1 MEQRAF
7 SQRAEQY
14 KDMIFRIAWNYF
26 GNPYDAEDM
35 VQEVLLK
42 LYLEKKPFE
51 GEAHIR
57 NWLIRVTLNLC
68 RNTLRSPWR
77 KRCIPLDEMRD
88 EAAFER
94 PEQEELF
101 QTVMRMPAKD
111 RTVLY
116 LFYYEELSIREI
128 AQVLRVK
135 ESTVTPRLSRARQ
148 RLRSELT
155 EVLGNG

>member
-1 MEQRAF
+1 M
-7 SQRAEQY
+7 
-14 KDMIFRIAWNYF
+14 
-26 GNPYDAEDM
+26 
-35 VQEVLLK
+35 
-42 LYLEKKPFE
+42 
-51 GEAHIR
+51 
-57 NWLIRVTLNLC
+57 C

-77 KRCIPLDEMRD
+77 KRCIPLDEIRD

-135 ESTVTPRLSRARQ
+135 ESTVTTRLSRARQ